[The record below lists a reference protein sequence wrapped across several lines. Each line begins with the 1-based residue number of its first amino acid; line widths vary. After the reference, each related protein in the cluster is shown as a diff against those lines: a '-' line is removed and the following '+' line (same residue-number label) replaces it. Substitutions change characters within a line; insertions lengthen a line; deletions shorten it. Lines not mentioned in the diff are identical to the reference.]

1 MKHLMTLL
9 ALVVAVTAGAQGT
22 TIHEYPWNPDWN
34 NDNFVGSSDLTGFLS
49 AFGSEFGNPPE
60 PCDYDGTPLED
71 LVIGIADG
79 SIILDSI
86 YMEYELEDVSTY
98 YVLGCPDPITDTL
111 VFSNSMLLNYVNVYD
126 DNWECFTLND
136 SYGNG
141 ATVRFQYQLANGNY
155 NWDFCSNSLSY
166 LGFLND
172 GFFGGSGGFCSNS
185 EWFTIPFPE
194 DWYLD
199 ENGIHL
205 ESGWSSGDWPYYAN
219 YLHILPYWHYAE

>member
-1 MKHLMTLL
+1 MTLL

-111 VFSNSMLLNYVNVYD
+111 VFSNSMLLNYVNVQ
-126 DNWECFTLND
+126 
-136 SYGNG
+136 
-141 ATVRFQYQLANGNY
+141 R
-155 NWDFCSNSLSY
+155 SY
-166 LGFLND
+166 LTGQSTNTSAQKWRGD
-172 GFFGGSGGFCSNS
+172 GHALENTTHPPTHSSRTLMVPAIHPIIPTTANSHRPPPTTTPARSPMPRNGGTPPGRSPDSRRREGV
-185 EWFTIPFPE
+185 
-194 DWYLD
+194 
-199 ENGIHL
+199 
-205 ESGWSSGDWPYYAN
+205 
-219 YLHILPYWHYAE
+219 